1 MGVAEARRAF
11 HDDARWKSGPIYVY
25 VTQATSRA
33 GTSRRLVFPPDPPLE
48 GSPWDLQIDI
58 FGSDLLVEIDRVVS
72 SAGEGWVYYAFP
84 NPETGATEPKI
95 SCFKGIEWNGIT
107 AAIGAG
113 IYRSD
118 LPGTCG
124 AGEVNATRLAGDPTQ
139 DRLQEFVRCA
149 AMELESKG
157 YFAVSSLSSDPRW
170 RDGLTYLFGLDTYGN
185 GLFSGHPF
193 GRKPGPSDLGVQG
206 SSPFG
211 DRDLVKVADVFGE
224 TFLHH
229 AAFNPAAGAVQTRT
243 VFVKRAVLYGLP
255 VLVASGMFLDE
266 SPEEGGEGQRGEL
279 GESGTQYG
287 LSDTARESRGGVNLV
302 LQYDSARRS
311 FTGTVTNTT
320 VEIIRNVRVGIHLSN
335 GVELGPTP
343 NVELAPGQSKAV
355 ELDASSQTFTQFT
368 VHVEIGSG
376 EGGSEHGGEGGS
388 EGGREGGGEHGS
400 GREGGG
406 G

>member
-1 MGVAEARRAF
+1 M
-11 HDDARWKSGPIYVY
+11 
-25 VTQATSRA
+25 
-33 GTSRRLVFPPDPPLE
+33 
-48 GSPWDLQIDI
+48 
-58 FGSDLLVEIDRVVS
+58 EIDRVVR

-95 SCFKGIEWNGIT
+95 SYVKGIEWNGIT

-124 AGEVNATRLAGDPTQ
+124 AGEVNATRLAGNPTQ

-170 RDGLTYLFGLDTYGN
+170 RDGPTYLFGLDTYGN

-193 GRKPGPSDLGVQG
+193 GRRSGPSELAIQG
-206 SSPFG
+206 PAAFG

-224 TFLHH
+224 TFLHYP
-229 AAFNPAAGAVQTRT
+229 AFNPAAKAMQTRT
-243 VFVKRAVLYGLP
+243 VFVKRAVVYGLP
-255 VLVASGMFLDE
+255 VLVGSGMFLVE
-266 SPEEGGEGQRGEL
+266 RPEESGEDQGGEP
-279 GESGTQYG
+279 GESGTKYG
-287 LSDTARESRGGVNLV
+287 LSDTARESRSGVDLV
-302 LQYDSARRS
+302 LRYDSARKS
-311 FTGTVTNTT
+311 FTGMVTNTT
-320 VEIIRNVRVGIHLSN
+320 VETIKNVRVEVHLSN

-343 NVELAPGQSKAV
+343 NVDLAPGQSRAV
-355 ELDASSQTFTQFT
+355 DLDASSQTFTQFT

-376 EGGSEHGGEGGS
+376 EAGGEHGGEGGG